1 MGSVTQNTVCLYSMR
16 RRLPPLQP
24 PRLRCQ
30 LVLVVRPFAI
40 GQDFAQLRAPGR
52 VRCEPGVNVRGLDRH
67 DAPVVSGSRH
77 FRRWV
82 VGDRR
87 E

>member
-24 PRLRCQ
+24 PRLRCE
-30 LVLVVRPFAI
+30 LVLVVRPLAI
-40 GQDFAQLRAPGR
+40 GEDLAQLRAPGR
-52 VRCEPGVNVRGLDRH
+52 IGREPGVDVRRFDRH